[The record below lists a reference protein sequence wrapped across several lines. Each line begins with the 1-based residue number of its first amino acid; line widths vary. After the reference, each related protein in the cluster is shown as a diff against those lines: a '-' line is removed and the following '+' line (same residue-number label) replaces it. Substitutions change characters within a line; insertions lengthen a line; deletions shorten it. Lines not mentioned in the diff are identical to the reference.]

1 MKRLLPALILLAVAA
16 PAFGWSKQGHQ
27 LVGSLAEADLTPAA
41 RAEVQRL
48 LAGEPDPTL
57 AGVSTW
63 PDEIRPRRKRHARGQ
78 HLGRRDPV
86 RGQ

>member
-27 LVGSLAEADLTPAA
+27 RVGELAESDLTPAA

-48 LAGEPDPTL
+48 LAGEPVPTL

-63 PDEIRPRRKRHARGQ
+63 ADEIRAQSRTTGLPEEHS
-78 HLGRRDPV
+78 
-86 RGQ
+86 